1 LSRRP
6 CTFRESDLRRALR
19 AAAAA
24 RVDVRIEIEPGG
36 KLVVVTNTNKEAAT
50 VTSSGTTN
58 PWDDV

>member
-1 LSRRP
+1 
-6 CTFRESDLRRALR
+6 LRRALR